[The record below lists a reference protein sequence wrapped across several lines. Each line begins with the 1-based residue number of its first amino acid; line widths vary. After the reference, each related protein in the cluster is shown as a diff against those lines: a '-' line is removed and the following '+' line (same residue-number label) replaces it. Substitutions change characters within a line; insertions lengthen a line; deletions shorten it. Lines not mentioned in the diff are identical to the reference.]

1 MIKLVF
7 SDMTG
12 GIDDYSH
19 MLHELLSFYSKLR
32 RHKIYVVFH
41 TSILPLGKYAVKTS
55 QEKKTVTEYIIIV
68 TLFLTSTIEAITMPF
83 SAECLSYE
91 TSIPLNSMQL
101 KC

>member
-7 SDMTG
+7 SDMIG
-12 GIDDYSH
+12 GIDAYSH
-19 MLHELLSFYSKLR
+19 MLHELLLFCSKLR

-41 TSILPLGKYAVKTS
+41 TSILPLGTYVVKKHL
-55 QEKKTVTEYIIIV
+55 KKKIVTEYLIIG
-68 TLFLTSTIEAITMPF
+68 TLFLTLTREAIVMPF

-91 TSIPLNSMQL
+91 PSIPWNSMQL